1 MATPTVEAHDEVTQ
15 WDEAQRET
23 TTIAGS
29 RELRYAEYGDP
40 NGSPVVFLHGTP
52 GSSRLAALFG
62 SIAEESGVRLLAP
75 DRPGFGE
82 SSPWPER
89 SVQDA
94 PRFVTPVL
102 DDAGVDTA
110 GLVAFSG
117 GSPYALATAA
127 TVPERITRVDVIAGA
142 TPPNIGDDTPT
153 VQRLLTGL
161 ATTTPTVLRGLL
173 RGQAWLADR
182 LDPSFVT
189 AQYTAEGNAESIPH
203 DTGSIV
209 KQDFVEAFS
218 HTRQGA
224 VTEFRHTA
232 SDWGIDYADI
242 DAEVTFWHG
251 ENDTNVPIAGARR
264 LVTAIPTAELHTLD
278 DADHLG
284 TLLQSTPEVLKT
296 YR

>member
-1 MATPTVEAHDEVTQ
+1 MTTPTVEAHDEMTEL
-15 WDEAQRET
+15 DEARHKT
-23 TTIAGS
+23 TTIAGE

-52 GSSRLAALFG
+52 GSSRLAALFDSTAG
-62 SIAEESGVRLLAP
+62 QSGVRLLAP

-94 PRFVTPVL
+94 ARFVTPVL

-117 GSPYALATAA
+117 GSPYALATAT
-127 TVPERITRVDVIAGA
+127 TVPDRITRVDVVAGA
-142 TPPNIGDDTPT
+142 TPPTIDDETPA

-161 ATTTPTVLRGLL
+161 ATTTPTILRGLF
-173 RGQAWLADR
+173 RGQSWLAGR

-189 AQYTAEGNAESIPH
+189 AQYTAEGNDDSISQE
-203 DTGSIV
+203 TGEVV

-218 HTRQGA
+218 QSRRGA

-232 SDWGIDYADI
+232 TDWAIAYADI

-264 LVTAIPTAELHTLD
+264 LASAIPTAELHTID

-284 TLLQSTPEVLKT
+284 TLLQSMPEVLNT

>member
-1 MATPTVEAHDEVTQ
+1 MTTPTVEAHDEMTELE
-15 WDEAQRET
+15 EARLEI
-23 TTIAGS
+23 TTIAGD
-29 RELRYAEYGDP
+29 RDLRYAEYGDP

-52 GSSRLAALFG
+52 GSSRLAALFD
-62 SIAEESGVRLLAP
+62 SAAEQSGVRLLAP
-75 DRPGFGE
+75 DRPGFGQ

-89 SVQDA
+89 AVQDA

-127 TVPERITRVDVIAGA
+127 TVPDRITRVDVVAGA
-142 TPPNIGDDTPT
+142 TPPTTDDETPA

-161 ATTTPTVLRGLL
+161 ATTTPTILRGLF

-189 AQYTAEGNAESIPH
+189 AQYTTGGN
-203 DTGSIV
+203 DGSITHETGAIV
-209 KQDFVEAFS
+209 KRDFVEAFAQS
-218 HTRQGA
+218 RQGA
-224 VTEFRHTA
+224 VTEFCHTA
-232 SDWGIDYADI
+232 SDWEIDYADI

-251 ENDTNVPIAGARR
+251 ENDTNVPIGGVRR
-264 LVTAIPTAELHTLD
+264 LATAIPTAELHAIE

-284 TLLQSTPEVLKT
+284 TLLECTPEVLNT
-296 YR
+296 Y